1 MFLLTNFVQTFV
13 IAMLAVLLM
22 VVLFGLVFFVNSLSQ
37 IKRSKLDQDEI
48 VNKLEVGK
56 RVALKNG
63 IIGTIIAI
71 SDETID
77 LEVKSKA
84 IVEVYKTAV
93 HQIL

>member
-1 MFLLTNFVQTFV
+1 
-13 IAMLAVLLM
+13 MLAVLLM

>member
-1 MFLLTNFVQTFV
+1 MFLLTNFGQTFV

>member
-1 MFLLTNFVQTFV
+1 
-13 IAMLAVLLM
+13 
-22 VVLFGLVFFVNSLSQ
+22 
-37 IKRSKLDQDEI
+37 LDQDEI